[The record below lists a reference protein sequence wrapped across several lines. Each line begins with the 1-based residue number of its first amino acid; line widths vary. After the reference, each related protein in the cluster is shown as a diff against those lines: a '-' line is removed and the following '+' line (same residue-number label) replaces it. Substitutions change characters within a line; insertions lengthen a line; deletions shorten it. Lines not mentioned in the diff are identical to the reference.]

1 MNYALSVVIFCM
13 AVAST
18 ACSQTAGGDIRTDTT
33 ISPTTNF
40 QLNSANGQQTNEVGS
55 STNSQ
60 KSDKGE

>member
-13 AVAST
+13 AVATT

-40 QLNSANGQQTNEVGS
+40 QLNSANGQQSVETSGS
-55 STNSQ
+55 ANTQ

>member
-1 MNYALSVVIFCM
+1 MNYALSVTIFCL
-13 AVAST
+13 AVATT

-40 QLNSANGQQTNEVGS
+40 QLNSENGQQRIESGS
-55 STNSQ
+55 SSDTK